1 MPFFNYKNIK
11 ITSVASAVPTTVI
24 NLNQFKGQYG
34 EDYVEKFKEGTGV
47 EEFRKTSKYQTASDL
62 GFVAAEKIITEKQI
76 SRESIGAIVFVSH
89 SPDYRRPSTSSVL
102 HKRLGLSKEC
112 AALDVNL
119 GCSAFV
125 YGMQVSCSLMQ
136 CSDIE
141 RALLIVSESLTKMVY
156 PTDKSVAM
164 LFGDGGAAVLLEK
177 TDEDFIFVKSSKK
190 TFKINLSDILYIEA
204 LGDYVKIH
212 TTDKMIVSY
221 QSLKNIETLLP
232 PKQFPRIHK
241 SFIIALSRID
251 LIEGNQVKIRDRM
264 LPVGTNFKNEFER
277 LIRSI

>member
-1 MPFFNYKNIK
+1 MNIRCLIIDDEPLAQRVIERYAENLSYLQIVKKCNSAIEAIEVLHHEGVDLIFLDINMPKLTGIDFLRTLKNPPL
-11 ITSVASAVPTTVI
+11 V
-24 NLNQFKGQYG
+24 
-34 EDYVEKFKEGTGV
+34 
-47 EEFRKTSKYQTASDL
+47 
-62 GFVAAEKIITEKQI
+62 IITTAYAEY
-76 SRESIGAIVFVSH
+76 AIQG
-89 SPDYRRPSTSSVL
+89 Y
-102 HKRLGLSKEC
+102 E
-112 AALDVNL
+112 LDVVDYL
-119 GCSAFV
+119 MKPFAFERFYKAV
-125 YGMQVSCSLMQ
+125 QKAEEILKAR
-136 CSDIE
+136 DIQHFE
-141 RALLIVSESLTKMVY
+141 NREV
-156 PTDKSVAM
+156 
-164 LFGDGGAAVLLEK
+164 EK

-190 TFKINLSDILYIEA
+190 TFKVNLSDILYIEA

>member
-1 MPFFNYKNIK
+1 MNIRCLVIDDEPLAQRVIERYAENLSYLQIVKKCNTAIEAIEVLHHESIDLLFLDINMPKLTGIDFLRTLKNPPLVIITTAYAEYAIQGYELDVVDYLMKPFAFERFYK
-11 ITSVASAVPTTVI
+11 AVQKAEEI
-24 NLNQFKGQYG
+24 LNVREIQHFENKELEKG
-34 EDYVEKFKEGTGV
+34 ED
-47 EEFRKTSKYQTASDL
+47 
-62 GFVAAEKIITEKQI
+62 
-76 SRESIGAIVFVSH
+76 
-89 SPDYRRPSTSSVL
+89 
-102 HKRLGLSKEC
+102 
-112 AALDVNL
+112 
-119 GCSAFV
+119 
-125 YGMQVSCSLMQ
+125 
-136 CSDIE
+136 
-141 RALLIVSESLTKMVY
+141 
-156 PTDKSVAM
+156 
-164 LFGDGGAAVLLEK
+164 
-177 TDEDFIFVKSSKK
+177 DFIFVKSSKK
-190 TFKINLSDILYIEA
+190 TYKVNLSDILYIEA

>member
-1 MPFFNYKNIK
+1 MQKAEEI
-11 ITSVASAVPTTVI
+11 
-24 NLNQFKGQYG
+24 LNAREIQHFENKELEKG
-34 EDYVEKFKEGTGV
+34 ED
-47 EEFRKTSKYQTASDL
+47 
-62 GFVAAEKIITEKQI
+62 
-76 SRESIGAIVFVSH
+76 
-89 SPDYRRPSTSSVL
+89 
-102 HKRLGLSKEC
+102 
-112 AALDVNL
+112 
-119 GCSAFV
+119 
-125 YGMQVSCSLMQ
+125 
-136 CSDIE
+136 
-141 RALLIVSESLTKMVY
+141 
-156 PTDKSVAM
+156 
-164 LFGDGGAAVLLEK
+164 
-177 TDEDFIFVKSSKK
+177 DFIFVKSSKK
-190 TFKINLSDILYIEA
+190 TYKVNLSDILYIEA